1 MAKHE
6 LLNNI
11 DHKDLKVRTER
22 SAALGDAVMYCGAFP
37 FEFRNLQAH
46 YPIFFHKDAATDKF
60 HAVALFGF
68 ESHENL
74 FLTPTGWDA
83 AYVPM
88 AMEMKPFLIGFQGE
102 AAGESQTVIHVDMDS
117 PRLSDKDGEPI
128 FLPRGGNTPYL
139 TRIAEILDA
148 MHAGSGY
155 NQDFMDT
162 LERHELLEPF
172 TLDIELNDGSKNRLV
187 GFYTINEDKLY
198 ALTAEALGDLND
210 KGYLQPVY
218 MAVASM
224 SNVAALIARKNE
236 A

>member
-11 DHKDLKVRTER
+11 DHKDLKIKTER
-22 SAALGDAVMYCGAFP
+22 SETLGDGVMYCGTFP

-46 YPIFFHKDAATDKF
+46 YPIFFHRDATTDKF
-60 HAVALFGF
+60 HSVALFGL
-68 ESHENL
+68 ESKENL
-74 FLTPTGWDA
+74 FLTPKGWDA
-83 AYVPM
+83 SYVPM
-88 AMEMKPFLIGFQGE
+88 AMEMQPFLIGFQGG
-102 AAGESQTVIHVDMDS
+102 ATGDGQTVIHIDMDS
-117 PRLSDKDGEPI
+117 PRISDTGGEPV

-162 LERHELLEPF
+162 LARHDLLESF

-187 GFYTINEDKLY
+187 GFYTVNEDNLY
-198 ALTAEALGDLND
+198 ALNADALGELNG
-210 KGYLQPVY
+210 KGYLQPIY
-218 MAVASM
+218 MAVASL
-224 SNVAALIARKNE
+224 SNVAALIARKNK

>member
-11 DHKDLKVRTER
+11 DHKDLKIRTDR
-22 SAALGDAVMYCGAFP
+22 SAALGDGVMYCGTFP

-60 HAVALFGF
+60 HSVALFGL

-74 FLTPTGWDA
+74 FLTSKGWDA

-88 AMEMKPFLIGFQGE
+88 AMEMQPFLIGFQGG
-102 AAGESQTVIHVDMDS
+102 APGEGQTVIHVDMDS
-117 PRLSDKDGEPI
+117 PRVSNTSGESV
-128 FLPRGGNTPYL
+128 FLPQGGNTPYL
-139 TRIAEILDA
+139 TKIAETLDA

-162 LERHELLEPF
+162 LARHDLLEPF

-187 GFYTINEDKLY
+187 GFYAINEDALY
-198 ALTAEALGDLND
+198 ALSADALGELNS
-210 KGYLQPVY
+210 KSYLQPVY
-218 MAVASM
+218 MAVASL
-224 SNVAALIARKNE
+224 SNVTDLIARKNE

>member
-11 DHKDLKVRTER
+11 DHKSLKIRTER
-22 SAALGDAVMYCGAFP
+22 SASLGDGVMYCGAFP

-46 YPIFFHKDAATDKF
+46 YPIFFHRDSTTDKF

-68 ESHENL
+68 EKNENL
-74 FLTPTGWDA
+74 FLTAGGWDA

-88 AMEMKPFLIGFQGE
+88 AMEMQPFLIGFENHVGE
-102 AAGESQTVIHVDMDS
+102 NPQTVIHIDMDS
-117 PRLSDKDGEPI
+117 PRISDKEGEPV

-139 TRIAEILDA
+139 TKIAETLDA
-148 MHAGSGY
+148 MHAGNSY

-162 LERHELLEPF
+162 LARHDLLESF
-172 TLDIELNDGSKNRLV
+172 SLDIELNDGSKNRLV
-187 GFYTINEDKLY
+187 GFYTINEEKLY
-198 ALTAEALGDLND
+198 ALSAEALGELNS
-210 KGYLQPVY
+210 KSYLQPIY
-218 MAVASM
+218 MAVASL
-224 SNVAALIARKNE
+224 SNITALIARKNR